1 MILKIKPKSR
11 RLPTSDIAEPLIT
24 VTDIKHFLYCPK
36 IIYFE
41 YVLHA
46 KPMLGSQQK
55 ESSELHEEYVKRE
68 VRRKG
73 AIYYSPEFK
82 DAEKRFFVNLCSPAL
97 NLKGTIDLLIK
108 TGREY
113 IPIEYKN
120 TLSDKGRPWTDHKYQ
135 LVAYALLIDE
145 NYKTKVKR
153 GYINYLPEEK
163 IIKIDITPTMKT
175 YIKRIISRIIKIIS
189 EEKMPKLNVAK
200 NKCTGGCGFKYICF
214 V

>member
-1 MILKIKPKSR
+1 MKIKLKSR

-36 IIYFE
+36 IVFFE

-55 ESSELHEEYVKRE
+55 ESSELHEEYVKKE

-82 DAEKRFFVNLCSPAL
+82 DAEKRFFVNLCSPVL

-120 TLSDKGRPWTDHKYQ
+120 TLSNKGRPWTDHKYQ

-153 GYINYLPEEK
+153 GYINYIPEEK

-189 EEKMPKLNVAK
+189 EEKMPKINVAK

-214 V
+214 I

>member
-1 MILKIKPKSR
+1 
-11 RLPTSDIAEPLIT
+11 LPTSDISEPLIT

-120 TLSDKGRPWTDHKYQ
+120 TLSDKGRPWPDHKYQ

-153 GYINYLPEEK
+153 GYINYIPEEK

-175 YIKRIISRIIKIIS
+175 YVKRIISRIIKIIS